1 MRNWFP
7 PVPADRAAR
16 AFFAIGLLAVAGC
29 SQAPPRFALN
39 TEGRDPHSIGPARA
53 ELIRDMLEE
62 LFGAPDEPRVPPG
75 VPLRLDLLQIA
86 AGPVGGDAQGKQHG
100 LFRRY
105 CVTCHGLSG
114 GGDGPAAYALEP
126 YPRDFRAGKF
136 KYTSTVGGA
145 KPVRKDL
152 ETTLLRGIPGT
163 AMPSWSLL
171 PLEEID
177 ALVEYV
183 KYLSIRGET
192 ELYLLSLVIDE
203 DETGPLHADL
213 VLDEGLLPA
222 VRSWQRAGSQ
232 RVQPPPQPPADTP
245 QQWAASI
252 ERGRLLYLSK
262 DAQCVKCH
270 GTLGRGDGEETEL
283 YDDWNKPKKGLT
295 EEKTAELASR
305 FNLPIQKLHP
315 RNFARGIFH
324 GGSRPVD
331 LYDRIDAGIKG
342 TPMPAAGPSP
352 GNRGALKPEQ
362 IWDVVNY
369 VLSLAGRQ

>member
-1 MRNWFP
+1 MAENMDLSP
-7 PVPADRAAR
+7 YLAR
-16 AFFAIGLLAVAGC
+16 ALFLSGLLAAAGC
-29 SQAPPRFALN
+29 SQSPPRFALN
-39 TEGRDPHSIGPARA
+39 TEARDPHSIGPARA
-53 ELIRDMLEE
+53 ELIRDALEE
-62 LFGAPDEPRVPPG
+62 LFGTPDQPRVPPG
-75 VPLRLDLLQIA
+75 VPLRLDLLKIA
-86 AGPVGGDAQGKQHG
+86 AGPVGGDTEGRQHG
-100 LFRRY
+100 LFRRH
-105 CVTCHGLSG
+105 CVTCHGLAG

-136 KYTSTVGGA
+136 KYTSTVSGA

-171 PLEEID
+171 PQEELD
-177 ALVEYV
+177 ALLEYV
-183 KYLSIRGET
+183 EYLSIRGQT
-192 ELYLLSLVIDE
+192 ELYLLELVIDE
-203 DETGPLHADL
+203 DEPGPLHMDL
-213 VLDEGLLPA
+213 VLEEGVLPA
-222 VRSWQRAGSQ
+222 ARSWQQAESQ
-232 RVQPPPQPPADTP
+232 RIRPAPQPPTDTP

-262 DAQCVKCH
+262 DTQCVKCH
-270 GTLGRGDGEETEL
+270 GAAGKGDGEETEL
-283 YDDWNKPKKGLT
+283 YDDWNKPKKGVN

-305 FNLPIQKLHP
+305 FTLPIQKLHP

-331 LYDRIDAGIKG
+331 LYDRIYAGIKG
-342 TPMPAAGPSP
+342 TPMPATGPSP
-352 GNRGALKPEQ
+352 GNRGALAPEQ